1 MKFALFLRNVN
12 LGRSHC
18 PSKQQFEDAFLRAG
32 ADSATSFLTNGTMVY
47 AASSMQRAR
56 TVFELAYAQLQEA
69 CGLREP
75 AFVRSLAYLSVL
87 AGLDPFRDVDQAD
100 VYGCYVSFLHSRDD
114 RPPALP
120 MKSANGNVELVQ
132 VTPAEVLSVARAIGK
147 APGSPNAFLEKV
159 VGAPLTTRSW
169 NTLVRL
175 VERHG

>member
-12 LGRSHC
+12 LGRPHC

-32 ADSATSFLTNGTMVY
+32 ADSASSFLVNGTLVY
-47 AASSMQRAR
+47 AASSAPAAHM
-56 TVFELAYAQLQEA
+56 VFESAYARLQQV

-75 AFVRSLAYLSVL
+75 AFVRSVDYLSGV
-87 AGLDPFRDVDQAD
+87 ASLDPFRDIDLAE
-100 VYGCYVSFLHSRDD
+100 VYGCYVSFLHSPQDKA
-114 RPPALP
+114 PTLP
-120 MKSANGNVELVQ
+120 LRTGNGSVELVQ
-132 VTPAEVLSVARAIGK
+132 ITPAEVLTVARAIGK
-147 APGSPNAFLEKV
+147 APGSPNAFLEKI